1 MKHFINIVWENKDIA
16 ELDEYL
22 VDTVLECADEGL
34 LEDETNYETFDTID
48 GGIVMAVE
56 LHKSLDESESKVV
69 AERLAN
75 KLFDLGHNNFDI
87 EISV

>member
-48 GGIVMAVE
+48 GGVVMAVE
-56 LHKSLDESESKVV
+56 LHK
-69 AERLAN
+69 
-75 KLFDLGHNNFDI
+75 G
-87 EISV
+87 

>member
-1 MKHFINIVWENKDIA
+1 MKHFINIVWENKDKA

-22 VDTVLECADEGL
+22 VDTVLDSADEGL
-34 LEDETNYETFDTID
+34 VEDETNYETFDTEN
-48 GGIVMAVE
+48 GGVVLAVE
-56 LHKSLDESESKVV
+56 LHKGLDEAESKVV

-75 KLFDLGHNNFDI
+75 KLFDLGHTNFDI

>member
-56 LHKSLDESESKVV
+56 LHKSLVESESKVV
-69 AERLAN
+69 AEILAN
-75 KLFDLGHNNFDI
+75 ILYDLGHTNFDI

>member
-48 GGIVMAVE
+48 GGVVMAVE
-56 LHKSLDESESKVV
+56 LHTVSYTHLT
-69 AERLAN
+69 LPTTC
-75 KLFDLGHNNFDI
+75 
-87 EISV
+87 SV